1 MKNSLLLLGFMSLWI
16 SGCTQAK
23 QNIDWVEIPAGT
35 FIMGSPTNEV
45 DRDSRETQHQ
55 VTISAFRMSKFEVTL
70 GQFKAFIDSTG
81 FVTDADKKPVV
92 EKGFATLTGNRVN
105 WKCDE
110 KGEIRP
116 ESEFNHPVIY
126 VSWNDAT
133 AFAKWIGC
141 RLPTEAE
148 WEYACRAGTTTPFYT
163 DISLTT
169 SQANYNGNVPYKNA
183 HRGKFRG
190 RTTSVG
196 RFGPN
201 AWGLFDMYGNVWE
214 WCSDWYGDYP
224 AVEQTNPKGPESG
237 SGRVDRGGSYSSGGK
252 GCRSARRDSTNP
264 NEFGG
269 STGFRLV
276 Q

>member
-163 DISLTT
+163 GISLTT